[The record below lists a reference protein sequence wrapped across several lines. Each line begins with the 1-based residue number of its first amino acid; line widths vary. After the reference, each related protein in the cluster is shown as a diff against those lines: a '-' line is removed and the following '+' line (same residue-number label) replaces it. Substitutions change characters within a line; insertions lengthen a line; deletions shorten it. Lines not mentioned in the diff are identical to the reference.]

1 MEQEK
6 YLQMMNKIDD
16 AVKHEPNEPEKA
28 RQIYLDTAE
37 NLLKEAK
44 IDKEHKMQYLE
55 LANNFYEKAKN
66 LDDHKSGDIAP
77 KTAFK
82 DICGLSD
89 LKDEIRLKIIE
100 PLKYPEIFKKFD
112 KKIGGGIIMYG
123 PPGCGKTMIA
133 EAAANESGVKF
144 FNLSAASLRSKYVG
158 ESEKNIANIFK
169 EIRKNTPCIVFFDEF
184 ENLGEDRNSSTRH
197 SRNEVSQL
205 LQEMDGFGK
214 RNQQVLFIAATNAP
228 WFIDMALRRE
238 GRFGSSIFVGTPD
251 YEGRKGMLIKN
262 LIKKPIEED
271 VDFDALAG
279 NTNYFSGAEI
289 VSICDNAADRVLKE
303 FMKTKKLRKINMKDI
318 TDSLTNKKPIA
329 VKWYENAIKTLR
341 NLRDIE
347 FLDVIQKNY
356 DKNEPYNYA

>member
-1 MEQEK
+1 MDQQK
-6 YLQMMNKIDD
+6 YQQLMNKINE
-16 AVKHEPNEPEKA
+16 AVKFENEDIEKA
-28 RQIYLDTAE
+28 RQMYLQISE
-37 NLLKEAK
+37 ELLNEAK
-44 IDKEHKMQYLE
+44 TDKINRIDFLDM
-55 LANNFYEKAKN
+55 ANKYYEKAQTLENKN
-66 LDDHKSGDIAP
+66 EEKKSNI
-77 KTAFK
+77 KFK
-82 DICGLSD
+82 DICGLQD
-89 LKDEIRLKIIE
+89 LKDEIKLKIIE
-100 PLKYPEIFKKFD
+100 PLKYPEVFKKFN

-123 PPGCGKTMIA
+123 PPGCGKTLLA
-133 EAAANESGVKF
+133 EAAANEAGVKF
-144 FNLSAASLRSKYVG
+144 FNLNAANLRSKYVG
-158 ESEKNIANIFK
+158 ESEKNISNIFK
-169 EIRKNTPCIVFFDEF
+169 EIRNSAPCIVFFDEF
-184 ENLGEDRNSSTRH
+184 ENLGEDRNTSSRH
-197 SRNEVSQL
+197 SRNQVSQL
-205 LQEMDGFGK
+205 LQEMDGFGNK
-214 RNQQVLFIAATNAP
+214 NQQVLFIAATNAP

-238 GRFGSSIFVGTPD
+238 GRFGSSIFVGTLD

-347 FLDVIQKNY
+347 FLDVIQKN
-356 DKNEPYNYA
+356 